1 MDSSCGN
8 RQRRSA
14 AINVDRESDMID
26 SFANY
31 QAVADKEIRLR
42 RARRRAPLDLLHDLD
57 KVEER
62 ITVRVE
68 DIVSSSQ
75 LDSRQHQQD
84 YAKDIA
90 AHRGTTIVPVCT
102 PPASAI
108 TAAQRPP
115 PAAASPSC
123 AAKAGRCHRYA
134 PLSLTANLSAQGRF
148 RRFGGDQ
155 HVGLPAPDAASP
167 SRAAK
172 TVVVTGIGM
181 VTPLGMGATATWQ
194 RLIGG
199 DSAIRALTPSD
210 IAVPGMTDS
219 LAAALLSQLPSLP
232 SHMPSVVPPPFET
245 SALPSL
251 CAPLS
256 PLSSPSPSLHAPFPP
271 LPLPSPGIGMVTPLG
286 VGSAATWQHLIGG
299 NSAIRA
305 LTPSDIAIPGMT
317 DSLAAALLSQLPSR
331 IAGVVPPVP
340 PAPPA
345 PPVAANDRPDSPS
358 AAHAGVEGDK
368 SGLEGMPRFVQHAIR
383 AADEA
388 MMDARWMPE
397 EEEDRVRTV
406 SVDSTADEAMMD
418 ARWMPEEEEDRVRT
432 GVCVGGGI
440 GSISEVAAAGHL
452 LFEQKPRRISP
463 HFVPRILINMAA
475 GHISI
480 RHRLKGPNHASVT
493 ACASSAHAIADAF
506 RLVRCGAADVIVA
519 GGTEA
524 CVDALSLAGFSRMR
538 ALSTRFNDTP
548 HLASRP
554 FDKSRDGFPP
564 SPLPPAALHP
574 PLALCRMAEGAG
586 VLVLEDLDHAVQRG
600 AKVYAEVRGA
610 GSSADAFH
618 ITQPSPLATGAV
630 LCMRAALKEA
640 GLQPSDI
647 GYLNAHATSTPLVY
661 DIVTPMCL
669 ECSLTQD
676 GTHRQLTICD
686 EIEALA
692 LKAVFDQH
700 LLSGDLSFNPR
711 DEIEALALKAVFD
724 QHVLSGDLSFSSS
737 KGAMGHLLGA
747 AGAVEAAVAVMAL
760 HHGVVPPNVNLVNPD
775 PVFQGSFLPTAAAAS
790 KPMRAVMSN
799 SFGFGGTNASLVFGL
814 PPRTPNNPPTLTP
827 LSPHA
832 HPSFPSRSPLFP
844 LTLTPL
850 SPHAHPSFPS
860 RSPLFPLTLTPLS
873 PHAHPSFPSRS
884 PLFPLML
891 TPLSPHAHPSFP
903 SSSPLFPPTLTPLS
917 PHAHPLFPPM
927 LTPSFPPRSPLFP
940 RGSHP

>member
-1 MDSSCGN
+1 MAIHSGVLQSLARSLYPVASVHPALISAVHSAAAALLAVSGSALAQESSRVLSSSSRQFEN
-8 RQRRSA
+8 SNSSNPSTAAAKSLNSSLPHSPSPHSLSPHSSPHSVRPFSTSTAAPPSSPFARPPHQPLPQHKDLLQLPPPPPVPQRR
-14 AINVDRESDMID
+14 
-26 SFANY
+26 
-31 QAVADKEIRLR
+31 
-42 RARRRAPLDLLHDLD
+42 
-57 KVEER
+57 
-62 ITVRVE
+62 
-68 DIVSSSQ
+68 
-75 LDSRQHQQD
+75 
-84 YAKDIA
+84 
-90 AHRGTTIVPVCT
+90 
-102 PPASAI
+102 
-108 TAAQRPP
+108 
-115 PAAASPSC
+115 
-123 AAKAGRCHRYA
+123 
-134 PLSLTANLSAQGRF
+134 
-148 RRFGGDQ
+148 
-155 HVGLPAPDAASP
+155 
-167 SRAAK
+167 
-172 TVVVTGIGM
+172 VVVTGDLVVTRTRACPPQMPPPLPVPQLRVAVTSIGM

-232 SHMPSVVPPPFET
+232 SHMPCVVPPPFET

-286 VGSAATWQHLIGG
+286 VGSAATWQRLIGG

-383 AADEA
+383 A
-388 MMDARWMPE
+388 
-397 EEEDRVRTV
+397 
-406 SVDSTADEAMMD
+406 ADEAMMD

-524 CVDALSLAGFSRMR
+524 CVDALSLAGFSRWVAGAACTDALFLAGFSRWVMCLAGCMVGMGGTAADVIVAGGTEACID
-538 ALSTRFNDTP
+538 ALS
-548 HLASRP
+548 LA
-554 FDKSRDGFPP
+554 GF
-564 SPLPPAALHP
+564 SWVMCLAGCMVGMGGTAADVIVAGGTEACIDALS
-574 PLALCRMAEGAG
+574 LAGFSRMAEGAG

-647 GYLNAHATSTPLVY
+647 GYLNAHATSTPL
-661 DIVTPMCL
+661 
-669 ECSLTQD
+669 
-676 GTHRQLTICD
+676 GD

-760 HHGVVPPNVNLVNPD
+760 HHVSGTVLEPSALAVEAAVAVMALHHVSGTVLEPFSSSVNFPRSPFFPTFPIPSLPSLSQPLQGVVPPNVNLIKPD
-775 PVFQGSFLPTAAAAS
+775 PSISPFLPI
-790 KPMRAVMSN
+790 
-799 SFGFGGTNASLVFGL
+799 
-814 PPRTPNNPPTLTP
+814 TL
-827 LSPHA
+827 L
-832 HPSFPSRSPLFP
+832 
-844 LTLTPL
+844 
-850 SPHAHPSFPS
+850 
-860 RSPLFPLTLTPLS
+860 
-873 PHAHPSFPSRS
+873 
-884 PLFPLML
+884 
-891 TPLSPHAHPSFP
+891 
-903 SSSPLFPPTLTPLS
+903 
-917 PHAHPLFPPM
+917 
-927 LTPSFPPRSPLFP
+927 
-940 RGSHP
+940 

>member
-1 MDSSCGN
+1 MTSPATVLHNEPSPIVSVGN
-8 RQRRSA
+8 Q
-14 AINVDRESDMID
+14 
-26 SFANY
+26 
-31 QAVADKEIRLR
+31 VADKEIRLR

-90 AHRGTTIVPVCT
+90 ASLARSLYPVASVH
-102 PPASAI
+102 PALISAV
-108 TAAQRPP
+108 
-115 PAAASPSC
+115 
-123 AAKAGRCHRYA
+123 H
-134 PLSLTANLSAQGRF
+134 SA
-148 RRFGGDQ
+148 
-155 HVGLPAPDAASP
+155 
-167 SRAAK
+167 
-172 TVVVTGIGM
+172 
-181 VTPLGMGATATWQ
+181 
-194 RLIGG
+194 
-199 DSAIRALTPSD
+199 
-210 IAVPGMTDS
+210 
-219 LAAALLSQLPSLP
+219 AAALLAVSGSALAQESSRVLSASSRQFENSNSSNPSTAAAKSLNSSLP
-232 SHMPSVVPPPFET
+232 H
-245 SALPSL
+245 
-251 CAPLS
+251 
-256 PLSSPSPSLHAPFPP
+256 SPSPHSLSPHSSPHSVRPFSTSTAAPPSSPFARPPHQP
-271 LPLPSPGIGMVTPLG
+271 LPQHKDLLQLPPPPPVPQRRVVVTGIGMVTPLG
-286 VGSAATWQHLIGG
+286 VGSAATWQRLIGG

-345 PPVAANDRPDSPS
+345 PPVAADSRPDIPS

-383 AADEA
+383 A
-388 MMDARWMPE
+388 
-397 EEEDRVRTV
+397 
-406 SVDSTADEAMMD
+406 ADEAMMD

-554 FDKSRDGFPP
+554 FDKSRDGFV
-564 SPLPPAALHP
+564 
-574 PLALCRMAEGAG
+574 MAEGAG

-647 GYLNAHATSTPLVY
+647 GYLNAHATSTPL
-661 DIVTPMCL
+661 
-669 ECSLTQD
+669 
-676 GTHRQLTICD
+676 G
-686 EIEALA
+686 
-692 LKAVFDQH
+692 
-700 LLSGDLSFNPR
+700 

-760 HHGVVPPNVNLVNPD
+760 HHQPALSPIPPSVHP
-775 PVFQGSFLPTAAAAS
+775 SFRLPL
-790 KPMRAVMSN
+790 P
-799 SFGFGGTNASLVFGL
+799 SFPLRSPLI
-814 PPRTPNNPPTLTP
+814 PPAITSHSPSDHPHPPCPLRISPPLTLHSTCPYPSFPQRSHRTPNNPPTLTP

-860 RSPLFPLTLTPLS
+860 PSPLFPLTLTPLS

-917 PHAHPLFPPM
+917 PHAHPLFPPT